1 MTAKFMS
8 TIDINQI
15 SVQSATSPH
24 EIDNVET
31 ALSCCNHLGY
41 RSPIG
46 ARMFYLALH
55 KGKVVAV
62 MIFDALSHF
71 NFFCACTGFLAL
83 ILYVEATERH

>member
-1 MTAKFMS
+1 
-8 TIDINQI
+8 
-15 SVQSATSPH
+15 
-24 EIDNVET
+24 
-31 ALSCCNHLGY
+31 
-41 RSPIG
+41 
-46 ARMFYLALH
+46 MFYLALH